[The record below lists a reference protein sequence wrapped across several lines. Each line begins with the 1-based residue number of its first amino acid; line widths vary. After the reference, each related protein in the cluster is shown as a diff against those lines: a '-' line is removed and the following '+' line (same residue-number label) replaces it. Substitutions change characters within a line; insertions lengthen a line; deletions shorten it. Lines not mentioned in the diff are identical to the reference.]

1 MAPRGRA
8 FALPVIALA
17 LACCSTTPPPAP
29 RPNAVASVPARGL
42 DVGSAP
48 ARAASGAIVGEYA
61 AAWDQST
68 GVVTVEARLTAA
80 AGSMLALERGA
91 EPFARDVEASAD
103 ADGAPWLPVTRRGGH
118 FDAAPC
124 AKGPCRLRYRYAL
137 REASRKIDDLDTAA
151 EESELSLAPPST
163 WLIAPGRTAP
173 HDQRLRFRV
182 TTSPGSSFVTGIFH
196 AEGAAGAEGAWD
208 IALDDLWTAPYSAFG
223 ALRVRSVPVSG
234 GAVQLAIS
242 PGTTPMS
249 EDDLAK
255 WTSDAGRAVAG
266 YYGRF
271 PMPGA
276 LVLIAIARGRWVGSG
291 RTLSGGGGTV
301 FVRVGEKAPARAYRD
316 DWVLVHEMVH
326 LTFPSVP
333 REHDWAEEGVATY
346 VEPFARVRAGL
357 LTPEEAW
364 AGLVNGLPNG
374 LPAAGDQGLDHTHTW
389 GRTYWGGAL
398 FWFLADIEIHKR
410 TKNRFGLEHA
420 LRGVNE
426 AGGTNAVRWPLA
438 AVMEAGDRAVGVPVL
453 TELYAAMGASPHPVD
468 LKPLLASLGVAFVN
482 GRVRFDDQ
490 APLADVRRAI
500 THGTETR

>member
-1 MAPRGRA
+1 MRRSA
-8 FALPVIALA
+8 FALVLA
-17 LACCSTTPPPAP
+17 LLGIGIGSASCGTKAPAP
-29 RPNAVASVPARGL
+29 RPVVGAAAPGGPPVAAPPRTPGAV
-42 DVGSAP
+42 
-48 ARAASGAIVGEYA
+48 IGEYV
-61 AAWDQST
+61 AAWDQVT
-68 GVVTVEARLTAA
+68 GVVRVEARLTAA
-80 AGSMLALERGA
+80 AGSVLALERGA

-103 ADGAPWLPVTRRGGH
+103 RDGAPWAAVVRRGGH

-124 AKGPCRLRYRYAL
+124 ASGPCRLRYRYAL
-137 REASRKIDDLDTAA
+137 REASRTIDDLDTAA
-151 EESELSLAPPST
+151 EESELVEAPPST
-163 WLIAPGRTAP
+163 WLIAPAPAPAAAAP
-173 HDQRLRFRV
+173 HDRRLRFRV
-182 TTSPGSSFVTGIFH
+182 TTSSGSGFVTGVFH
-196 AEGAAGAEGAWD
+196 AKDTPDAWD
-208 IALDDLWTAPYSAFG
+208 LALDDLWTAPYSAFG
-223 ALRVRSVPVSG
+223 VLRVRSVPVPG

-242 PGTTPMS
+242 PGTTLMS
-249 EDDLAK
+249 EEDLVK

-276 LVLIAIARGRWVGSG
+276 LVLVAIARGRWVGSG

-301 FVRVGEKAPARAYRD
+301 FMRVGEKASAKAFRD

-326 LTFPSVP
+326 LTFPSVA
-333 REHDWAEEGVATY
+333 REQDWAEEGIATY

-357 LTPEEAW
+357 LTAEEAW
-364 AGLVNGLPNG
+364 GGLANGLPNG
-374 LPAAGDQGLDHTHTW
+374 LPGPGDRGLDHTHTW

-398 FWFLADIEIHKR
+398 FWFLADVEIHKR

-420 LRGVNE
+420 LRGVID

-438 AVMEAGDRAVGVPVL
+438 EVMKAGDQAVGVPVL
-453 TELYAAMGASPHPVD
+453 TELHAAMGAAPHPVD
-468 LKPLLASLGVAFVN
+468 VKALLASLGVATAS

>member
-1 MAPRGRA
+1 M
-8 FALPVIALA
+8 VALA
-17 LACCSTTPPPAP
+17 LASVSCSRTPSPAP
-29 RPNAVASVPARGL
+29 RPSAVASPPARAL
-42 DVGSAP
+42 DVASAP
-48 ARAASGAIVGEYA
+48 ARASSGEVVAEYA
-61 AAWDQST
+61 ASWDQAT
-68 GVVTVEARLTAA
+68 GVVAVEARLTAA

-91 EPFARDVEASAD
+91 EPFASDVEASAD
-103 ADGAPWLPVTRRGGH
+103 HDGSPWMPVTRRGGH

-124 AKGPCRLRYRYAL
+124 ATGPCRLRYRYAL
-137 REASRKIDDLDTAA
+137 REASRKIDDLDTAS
-151 EESELSLAPPST
+151 EESELALAPPST
-163 WLIAPGRTAP
+163 WLIAPGRTAA
-173 HDQRLRFRV
+173 HEQRLRFRV
-182 TTSPGSSFVTGIFH
+182 TTSPGASFVTGIFR
-196 AEGAAGAEGAWD
+196 AAGAAGAEGAWD

-223 ALRVRSVPVSG
+223 ALRVRSVPVTG

-255 WTSDAGRAVAG
+255 WTSDAGRAIAS

-276 LVLIAIARGRWVGSG
+276 LVLVAIARGRWVGSG

-333 REHDWAEEGVATY
+333 REQDWAEEGVATY

-357 LTPEEAW
+357 LSPEEAW
-364 AGLVNGLPNG
+364 AGLVDGLPNG

-389 GRTYWGGAL
+389 GRIYWGGAL
-398 FWFLADIEIHKR
+398 FWLLADVEIHKR
-410 TKNRFGLEHA
+410 TNNRFGLEHA

-426 AGGTNAVRWPLA
+426 AGGTNAVRWPLGR
-438 AVMEAGDRAVGVPVL
+438 VMETGDRAVGVPVL
-453 TELYAAMGASPHPVD
+453 TELYGAMGASPHPVD
-468 LKPLLASLGVAFVN
+468 LKPLLASLGVAIVN